1 MKLKKKFKIILIV
14 LLIIVVGVLAFL
26 GYKKFFG
33 TPTVKEAKVLN
44 TIKEYDYVLKDN
56 KSKKYQSLF
65 KELAEILEEK
75 EVDYEKY
82 ASKLA
87 EMFIVDFYSLDD
99 KTAKTD
105 VGGVDIVHPTA
116 LNNFLENAENTYY
129 KYVESN
135 IYNNRT
141 QSLPEVDTVTVESVE
156 QTTFTYGETI
166 DEEAYSVKVT
176 WTYTDES
183 FSEYQ
188 KEATLIFVHDGKKL
202 YLVELN

>member
-1 MKLKKKFKIILIV
+1 MKLKKKFKIFLIV
-14 LLIIVVGVLAFL
+14 LLIIAVGVLAFL

-65 KELAEILEEK
+65 KELAKILEEK

-176 WTYTDES
+176 WTYTDEA
-183 FSEYQ
+183 FSDYQ